1 MTANTTKPSK
11 GKKVAS
17 PLDDP
22 VVGIGFIEASN
33 RLFKKWRRFYGRASR
48 SEFWWSVLYVW
59 LMEVLFLVLSQF
71 FESFAFA
78 VYGWWVVMSIP
89 MLAISA
95 RRLHDANLSG
105 WWMLVPYMCGFAG
118 IGLMLAPF
126 IKVIIA
132 LGITD
137 PVQFAS
143 VSSKAIAQQLDGGS
157 PLMVLGGILLLVV
170 ATVLQTVLFTRP
182 SKPEGARFD
191 KQS

>member
-11 GKKVAS
+11 GRKPTP
-17 PLDDP
+17 PLDEP
-22 VVGIGFIEASN
+22 VVGVGFIEASN

-59 LMEVLFLVLSQF
+59 LMEVLFLVLSRF

-78 VYGWWVVMSIP
+78 VYGWGVVMLIP

-105 WWMLVPYMCGFAG
+105 WWMAVPYVLDFAG
-118 IGLMLAPF
+118 VGLMLAPY

-143 VSSKAIAQQLDGGS
+143 VSSKAIAQQLNGGS
-157 PLMVLGGILLLVV
+157 PLMVLAGMLLVV
-170 ATVLQTVLFTRP
+170 VAIVVQTVLFTRP

-191 KQS
+191 K